1 MKTNTII
8 LIAVAISGLFSCI
21 KHEIIPAPTPS
32 VTLKSQF
39 KGYIDGS
46 STLTEFNEGVG
57 GYTCLTNNSVLLQT
71 TAIYY
76 SSISST
82 SAPTTSASIRI
93 GLGTLSWSGA
103 ATPSLTEFNTFFN
116 SNIIPPYTNGAVN
129 GFEIQYT
136 TAAGAVYTSKAS
148 GTTSTAT
155 TTTNF
160 QDKTFSN
167 ISQESDATGDYS
179 KFVCN
184 FNCYVY
190 WASGTPAPA
199 NKDSLKIQSGLF
211 KGWFK
216 K

>member
-8 LIAVAISGLFSCI
+8 LIAVAISSFFSCI
-21 KHEIIPAPTPS
+21 KHEVIPAPTPS
-32 VTLKSQF
+32 VKLKSQF

-46 STLTEFNEGVG
+46 TTLTEFNEGVN
-57 GYTCLTNNSVLLQT
+57 GYTCVTNNSVLLQT

-82 SAPTTSASIRI
+82 TLPTISPSIRI

-103 ATPSLTEFNTFFN
+103 ATPSLAEFNSFFTT
-116 SNIIPPYTNGAVN
+116 NIIPPYTNGAVN

-136 TAAGAVYTSKAS
+136 TAEGAVYTSKAS
-148 GTTSTAT
+148 GSSSTST
-155 TTTNF
+155 TTTQF

-167 ISQESDATGDYS
+167 ITQESDATGDYS
-179 KFVCN
+179 KFVCS

-190 WASGTPAPA
+190 WSSGTPAPA
-199 NKDSLKIQSGLF
+199 DKDSIKIQSGLF